1 MKRRPKGAIPLR
13 RVTLAT
19 RLLRAR
25 LSRERQGPDGKW
37 ESNKKKNIFRLT
49 TRKCKNINTAFEA
62 MDTQR
67 QQDEAAALDTS
78 KQLVEELDRV
88 VQAKDLCELMPRLE
102 GLVVTVA
109 VLRQSPSILFSLLN
123 AAKRCRKSKDASVKR
138 LLTSWQQLQRE
149 DYKNCLKEGQHTK
162 RSLSTK
168 SSGSSLPVAV
178 NPVPRPPATPQ
189 VASQSTQVVR
199 NCKKLDS
206 RPSMQLGSLFD
217 CMQAKRVA
225 EEAAALAAMPCLTS
239 ELVAC
244 SSAVELRNLLPHLEA
259 LTVTPKVLQQL
270 HSMQQA
276 LEAAAKRF
284 PKHNC
289 TTVAR
294 LLEAW
299 RNLQTEQR
307 GKMLCSIAVRPL
319 GNATQEAAPVV
330 QSSILKLSSTLKQ
343 PKITKFIANKDDS
356 PIEVDD

>member
-1 MKRRPKGAIPLR
+1 MKRRSTGAIPLR

-49 TRKCKNINTAFEA
+49 TRKCKKINTAFEA

-78 KQLVEELDRV
+78 TQLAAELDRV

-102 GLVVTVA
+102 GLLVTVA

-138 LLTSWQQLQRE
+138 LLTSWQQLQRD
-149 DYKNCLKEGQHTK
+149 DYENRLKEGQHTK
-162 RSLSTK
+162 RRLSTK
-168 SSGSSLPVAV
+168 SSSSSLPVAV
-178 NPVPRPPATPQ
+178 EHVPRPPATPQ
-189 VASQSTQVVR
+189 VASQSTQLVR
-199 NCKKLDS
+199 NCRKIDS
-206 RPSMQLGSLFD
+206 RPNMQLGSLFD
-217 CMQAKRVA
+217 SMQAKRAA
-225 EEAAALAAMPCLTS
+225 EEGTALAAVPGLTS
-239 ELVAC
+239 ELAAC
-244 SSAVELRNLLPHLEA
+244 SSAVELRKLLPRLEA
-259 LTVTPKVLQQL
+259 LTVTPKVLQQ
-270 HSMQQA
+270 SPSVQQA

-284 PKHNC
+284 PKNNF

-299 RNLQTEQR
+299 RNIQTEQR
-307 GKMLCSIAVRPL
+307 ETSSCAIAVRPL
-319 GNATQEAAPVV
+319 GNATQEPAPVV
-330 QSSILKLSSTLKQ
+330 QSSILKFSSTLKQ
-343 PKITKFIANKDDS
+343 PKITKFIASKGDG
-356 PIEVDD
+356 PIEIDD